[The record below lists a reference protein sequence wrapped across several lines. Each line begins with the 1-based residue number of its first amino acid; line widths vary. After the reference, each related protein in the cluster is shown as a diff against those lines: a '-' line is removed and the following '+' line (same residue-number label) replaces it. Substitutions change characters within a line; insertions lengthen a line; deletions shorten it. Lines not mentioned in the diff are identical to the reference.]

1 MGVLG
6 SKSHN
11 LSHENTYS
19 LMLFFAAFILN
30 ILLKS
35 NEKRADPEKKGCM
48 GGASSLS
55 PNDSTTLT

>member
-1 MGVLG
+1 
-6 SKSHN
+6 
-11 LSHENTYS
+11 
-19 LMLFFAAFILN
+19 MLFFAAFILN